1 VKDEWI
7 VGKALFSVPL
17 LGYLPL
23 NIVPVAI
30 ILIAL
35 MLVWDYVTGKKEKE
49 NSRGKKEKEKKR
61 VKGKK

>member
-1 VKDEWI
+1 MPVKDEWI
-7 VGKALFSVPL
+7 VGKALFSIPL

-30 ILIAL
+30 VLIAL
-35 MLVWDYVTGKKEKE
+35 MLVWEYVAGKKDKGIEK
-49 NSRGKKEKEKKR
+49 REKEKKR